1 MVAEAAEVTKQI
13 QEQVAVPA
21 ADLVVMQVVAPEA
34 LVPQHKALQVVI
46 CQTPDQTTVA
56 VAVAEQ
62 VVLEQM
68 ALDQPVAMVALE
80 LHHQF
85 QVLL

>member
-1 MVAEAAEVTKQI
+1 MVVVVVDVTKQI
-13 QEQVAVPA
+13 QEQVVV
-21 ADLVVMQVVAPEA
+21 LVAELPEMQVVAPEA
-34 LVPQHKALQVVI
+34 PVPQHKALQVVV
-46 CQTPDQTTVA
+46 CQTLDQTTVA

-62 VVLEQM
+62 VVSEQM
-68 ALDQPVAMVALE
+68 ALDQPVAMVAPE